1 MNAKMVHQNSLERYS
16 GYIGADLGTI
26 RLQPSG
32 PLVRTVP
39 RSASKKNRNQHN
51 CGFLNTLNSD
61 MPIQFIQ
68 IVLTKLF
75 YVVHTPLN

>member
-26 RLQPSG
+26 RRQPSG

-39 RSASKKNRNQHN
+39 RLGADHSISVEKKPQS
-51 CGFLNTLNSD
+51 T
-61 MPIQFIQ
+61 
-68 IVLTKLF
+68 
-75 YVVHTPLN
+75 